1 MRNFDTTLYFIT
13 DSTGF
18 SEEEFLR
25 RTEEALKGGASLLQ
39 LREKDK
45 TTREYIS
52 LAEKVQK
59 NIMFR
64 LSLTTEWMLRLP
76 WAQKVFISDKA
87 ICQST
92 QHEKCSVMILL

>member
-25 RTEEALKGGASLLQ
+25 RIEEALKGGATILQ

-45 TTREYIS
+45 TTREALNTAIAPFMSDAYVYKSIEPITS
-52 LAEKVQK
+52 LFSFHGYKFKLNERYTRTQK
-59 NIMFR
+59 HKPQRN
-64 LSLTTEWMLRLP
+64 
-76 WAQKVFISDKA
+76 KY
-87 ICQST
+87 C
-92 QHEKCSVMILL
+92 